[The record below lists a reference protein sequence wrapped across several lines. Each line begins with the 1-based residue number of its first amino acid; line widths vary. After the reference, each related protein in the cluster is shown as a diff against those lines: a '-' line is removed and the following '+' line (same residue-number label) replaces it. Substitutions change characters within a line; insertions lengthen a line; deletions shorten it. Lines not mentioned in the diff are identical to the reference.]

1 MSLITTYNGYDY
13 LKYTAGNSLAG
24 VGIGPTS
31 SGTGVISQGLLN
43 VQAVYTLSSAQLLA
57 LQTTAVQIVIAPGAG
72 FAVIPTSITAQYK
85 FNTTAYTIANADNAL
100 QIEYTG
106 KTTNLVK
113 VLATGLADQTVN
125 EITTVWPA
133 VAGTD
138 LAQTNEANLG
148 LEVKLTGTTP
158 ALTLGDGTI
167 TLTLRYTVLVL
178 Q

>member
-1 MSLITTYNGYDY
+1 MSLITTYTGFDFLNYKGETGQS
-13 LKYTAGNSLAG
+13 K
-24 VGIGPTS
+24 GIGPTAL
-31 SGTGVISQGLLN
+31 TEGVISQGLLY

-57 LQTTAVQIVIAPGAG
+57 LQTTAVTLVQAPG
-72 FAVIPTSITAQYK
+72 TSYALVPDSISAQYK
-85 FNTTAYTIANADNAL
+85 FNTTAYTIANADNAF
-100 QIEYTG
+100 QIEYVG

-113 VLATGLADQTVN
+113 VLATGLVDQTVN

-133 VAGTD
+133 VAGQD

-158 ALTLGDGTI
+158 ALTLGDGTV
-167 TLTLRYTVLVL
+167 TLTLRYYVLVL